1 MESQSSLRILF
12 ILNFLTVIIS
22 ILAWRSNALKTLG
35 NIEERTINVPLD
47 HFHNWGKQTQTL
59 QLRYLIDYSHF
70 DDDYG
75 CILFYAGGYKDVW
88 SYYNKSGFVTQTL
101 TQ

>member
-1 MESQSSLRILF
+1 
-12 ILNFLTVIIS
+12 V
-22 ILAWRSNALKTLG
+22 
-35 NIEERTINVPLD
+35 INVPLD

-59 QLRYLIDYSHF
+59 QLRYLIDFTHF
-70 DDDYG
+70 DDDFG

-101 TQ
+101 AQQLKALVVFGEHRYFGASVPLNTSSHVSQEDENFKYLSVD